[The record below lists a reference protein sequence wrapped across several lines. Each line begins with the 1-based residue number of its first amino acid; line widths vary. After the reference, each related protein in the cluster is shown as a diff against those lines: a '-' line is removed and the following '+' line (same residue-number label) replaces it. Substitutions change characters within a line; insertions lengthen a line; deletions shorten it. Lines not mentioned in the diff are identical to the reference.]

1 MQLYKV
7 TLNVKEKSSRIQY
20 AYSQRI
26 DACSSKTMS
35 AAILVYLPNTANV
48 ERICIMNDLLKFFV
62 WAIETEFLQA
72 VAQSIIRD
80 LPQMLQSIGQL
91 VIHPI
96 PPEIVSRNKSW
107 ASMITSP

>member
-1 MQLYKV
+1 
-7 TLNVKEKSSRIQY
+7 
-20 AYSQRI
+20 
-26 DACSSKTMS
+26 
-35 AAILVYLPNTANV
+35 
-48 ERICIMNDLLKFFV
+48 MNDLLKFFV

-72 VAQSIIRD
+72 VAQSIISD
-80 LPQMLQSIGQL
+80 LPQILQSIGQL

>member
-1 MQLYKV
+1 MQLYKM

-26 DACSSKTMS
+26 DPCSSKTTS

-72 VAQSIIRD
+72 VAQSIICD
-80 LPQMLQSIGQL
+80 LPQMLQVNL
-91 VIHPI
+91 
-96 PPEIVSRNKSW
+96 
-107 ASMITSP
+107 